1 MNNQILTQKII
12 SQNLKL
18 QWQEYI
24 CPFHQSKQNV
34 DNMLRAHLGGKP
46 QNFELKQSRFSKAKE
61 KRTLKNRREEYISI
75 RIIN

>member
-24 CPFHQSKQNV
+24 HQSKQNV